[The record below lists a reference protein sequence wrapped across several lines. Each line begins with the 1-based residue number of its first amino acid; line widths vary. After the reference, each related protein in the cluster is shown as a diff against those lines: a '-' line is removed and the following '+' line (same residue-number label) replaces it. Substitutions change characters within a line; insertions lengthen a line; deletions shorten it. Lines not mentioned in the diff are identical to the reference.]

1 MKLRQLGEEDA
12 EEGAGVDQEM
22 CGIVFCVE
30 TGKNISAKRTAVSIL
45 VVLNYVTYTP
55 LQNMLG
61 KTDQ

>member
-22 CGIVFCVE
+22 CWIVFCVE

-45 VVLNYVTYTP
+45 VVLNYAT
-55 LQNMLG
+55 G
-61 KTDQ
+61 